1 MGNATSPRMDRVRP
15 KDINLYDKDGV
26 LWVVSN
32 SGGISTFSG
41 LGRGKNWWRLDEGT
55 AIPETLRIVN
65 DYGDHWLWEPVY
77 SMPLQ
82 DYEGALRTI
91 GNRFYKVN

>member
-32 SGGISTFSG
+32 SGGISTFLAWEEVKTG
-41 LGRGKNWWRLDEGT
+41 
-55 AIPETLRIVN
+55 
-65 DYGDHWLWEPVY
+65 GDWMKARQSLK
-77 SMPLQ
+77 
-82 DYEGALRTI
+82 R
-91 GNRFYKVN
+91 